1 MSWKLRSLTLTFAAA
16 IFAALPL
23 SAQNSFA
30 IVCPATIVPGSQVL
44 CSINLTLA
52 SGVSV
57 DSISYNVNETPSSGA
72 PAATGIAFA
81 DGLGNFDGGGTS
93 AHQAGANFYSVAWIG
108 MSPAV
113 AGPGTQLTGTFK
125 FTVPSTAVAGQTYT
139 VNWGSNPASASF
151 MSNPVTTTESASQVI
166 SIPSVLTFSTPA
178 AGALPGATSGAAYSQ
193 TFTATGG
200 TTPYTWTV
208 NSGSLPTGL
217 SIGAST
223 GIISGTPTATGA
235 FNNITVTA
243 TDSATPTPATVNR
256 TFTLAVG
263 AAITGLTPATLP
275 SGSVGS
281 AYTSGAISVTGGSS
295 PYTFST
301 TANLAGIGLA
311 LAAGPAATTTISGT
325 PTAAATAMSIPIKVT
340 DANGATFTGNVSL
353 TINGPLSLSPAT
365 GTTLLTG
372 TQGFV
377 YTTGT
382 GTNAIAAGGGTPP
395 YHYTAGSA
403 GVLPGGLTVNATSGA
418 ITGTPTAAGTFS
430 NVQVTVT
437 DSAGTPATVTNTYT
451 IVINPTLTITAPAT
465 IPNGTATAVYP
476 TTSGFSAAG
485 GSGSYTWAVSG
496 LPGVTAT
503 FTAPGTT
510 ATIGGTPTTPNA
522 ADAVTVTVTD
532 ANFPGVSVSKVYNIV
547 IAAGVAITAPA
558 TGALT
563 TGTIGRVYA
572 GTGVNITTSGGT
584 AAFTWSVSAGALPPG
599 LALTGT
605 GTGGAT
611 GLISGTPTGTVTTPV
626 TSTFTVKVVDNAGS
640 SATQAYTITVYAA
653 PTLTGPATLPTAA
666 VGSGYTTAPNP
677 FTEAGGAPTIV
688 WSATG
693 LPTGLSINATTGVIT
708 GTPTTNTGSPY
719 TVTITVTDGDGATA
733 SVTPTLVVNPVIT
746 LTPATLPVAIPG
758 VAYSNTLKAGGG
770 SGAGYTFTATGLP
783 NNGGLT
789 LSSAGVLS
797 GTPSAN
803 ANANSP
809 YAVTVTVTDGNG
821 STHTFPY
828 SLIIAPPLVITAP
841 ASVPAGL
848 INAPYAGATVTVT
861 GGTTPY
867 TFTATG
873 LPPGL
878 TIGSSTGTISG
889 TPTAVAGSPYSVKVT
904 VTDKNGT
911 TATTN
916 AFSIAVSALPLQIIT
931 GLLPT
936 GVVNAPYPFTPIQ
949 VQGGVG
955 NYTWSIT
962 GLPPGLTT
970 DGSGNISGTP
980 TTTAGSPF
988 TVVVK
993 VTDASLNSVSRT
1005 YTLTISGV
1013 LTVVLP
1019 TTLPAATL
1027 NVAYVPVTAVA
1038 GGGLTPY
1045 TWAATGL
1052 PTGMSVNIA
1061 TGVISGTPTTAAG
1074 TPYSVTLTVT
1084 DSRGVTA
1091 SMTYTLAVNSPL
1103 TISGPASL
1111 PNGTL
1116 GAAYVSTTVTATG
1129 GSGVYTW
1136 TATGLPSGLSIAG
1149 ATGAIT
1155 GTPSGGTASVNTVV
1169 VTVTDSNSA
1178 TATKTYTLT
1187 VNPGASSA
1195 PIITSV
1201 SASTEGQSLIA
1212 PNTWV
1217 SIYGSNFAPTA
1228 FTDTWTTSIKNSS
1241 TGALPI
1247 ILDGV
1252 SVMVG
1257 GQAAYVAFL
1266 SATQI
1271 NILTPNIGFGP
1282 LQVTVTNLA
1291 GTSNAV
1297 TITSQQDVTGLFEWP
1312 SGCTSNCQPVAT
1324 HSNYTEAVANGTFAG
1339 VTTVPAAPGETI
1351 VLWGSG
1357 FGPTTPA
1364 IPYGVAVPTTPV
1376 FDTTA
1381 NVSVTLNGAPVTV
1394 YQNLAFLTSGN
1405 AGLFQ
1410 IGVTLPATLANGS
1423 YPLVVTI
1430 NGIASPTLYLTVS
1443 N

>member
-1 MSWKLRSLTLTFAAA
+1 
-16 IFAALPL
+16 
-23 SAQNSFA
+23 
-30 IVCPATIVPGSQVL
+30 
-44 CSINLTLA
+44 
-52 SGVSV
+52 
-57 DSISYNVNETPSSGA
+57 VNA
-72 PAATGIAFA
+72 
-81 DGLGNFDGGGTS
+81 
-93 AHQAGANFYSVAWIG
+93 
-108 MSPAV
+108 
-113 AGPGTQLTGTFK
+113 
-125 FTVPSTAVAGQTYT
+125 
-139 VNWGSNPASASF
+139 
-151 MSNPVTTTESASQVI
+151 
-166 SIPSVLTFSTPA
+166 
-178 AGALPGATSGAAYSQ
+178 
-193 TFTATGG
+193 
-200 TTPYTWTV
+200 
-208 NSGSLPTGL
+208 GSLPAGL
-217 SIGAST
+217 SLTTSSNNGV
-223 GIISGTPTATGA
+223 ISGTPTAAGA
-235 FNNITVTA
+235 FSNIVVTA

-256 TFTLAVG
+256 TFTLAVS
-263 AAITGLTPATLP
+263 AAVTALTPATLP
-275 SGSVGS
+275 AGTVNT
-281 AYTSGAISVTGGSS
+281 AYASGAITPTGGSS

-301 TANLAGIGLA
+301 TANLASIGLA
-311 LAAGPAATTTISGT
+311 LAAGPAATTAITGT

-340 DANGATFTGNVSL
+340 DANGATFNGTVTL
-353 TINGPLSLSPAT
+353 TINGPLSLSPVT
-365 GTTLLTG
+365 GTTLPPGSLT
-372 TQGFV
+372 FA

-382 GTNAIAAGGGTPP
+382 VIAAGGGTPP

-403 GVLPGGLTVNATSGA
+403 GVLPGGLSVSATTGA

-430 NVQVTVT
+430 NVQVTVN

-451 IVINPTLTITAPAT
+451 IVVNPALVLTAPAT
-465 IPNGTATAVYP
+465 IPNDTATVAYP

-485 GSGSYTWAVSG
+485 GSGSYTWTATGVPG
-496 LPGVTAT
+496 LSAT

-522 ADAVTVTVTD
+522 TAALVVTVTD
-532 ANFPGVSVSKVYNIV
+532 ANSPGVSVSKTYNIV
-547 IAAGVAITAPA
+547 IAAGVSITAPA
-558 TGALT
+558 AGALSN
-563 TGTIGRVYA
+563 GTIGKVYA
-572 GTGVNITTSGGT
+572 GTGATITSSGGT
-584 AAFTWSVSAGALPPG
+584 AAYTWSVSAGTLPPG

-611 GLISGTPTGTVTTPV
+611 GLISGTPTGTITTPV
-626 TSTFTVKVVDNAGS
+626 TSTFTVKVVDSTGS
-640 SATQAYTITVYAA
+640 SATQQYTITVYAA
-653 PTLTGPATLPTAA
+653 PTLTGPATLPIAT
-666 VGSGYTTAPNP
+666 VGSVYTTAPNP
-677 FTEAGGAPTIV
+677 FTQAGGAPTIV

-693 LPTGLSINATTGVIT
+693 LPSGLTISGTTGVIT
-708 GTPTTNTGSPY
+708 GTPAAGTNTASPY

-733 SVTPTLVVNPVIT
+733 SVTPTLTVNPVIT

-758 VAYSNTLKAGGG
+758 VAYSNSLKAGGG
-770 SGAGYTFTATGLP
+770 SGAGYTYAATGLP
-783 NNGGLT
+783 TNGGLT
-789 LSSAGVLS
+789 LSAAGVLS
-797 GTPSAN
+797 GTPSAS

-821 STHTFPY
+821 ATHAFPY
-828 SLIIAPPLVITAP
+828 SLIVAPPLVITAP
-841 ASVPAGL
+841 ASVPSGL

-878 TIGSSTGTISG
+878 SIGSGTGTISG

-911 TATTN
+911 TATT
-916 AFSIAVSALPLQIIT
+916 ASFSIAVTALPLQIIT
-931 GLLPT
+931 GLLPA
-936 GVVNAPYPFTPIQ
+936 GVINTPYPFTSIQ

-955 NYTWSIT
+955 TYSYTIT
-962 GLPPGLTT
+962 GLPAGLTT
-970 DGSGNISGTP
+970 DGSGDIMGTP
-980 TTTAGSPF
+980 TTTTGSPF
-988 TVVVK
+988 AVVVK

-1005 YTLTISGV
+1005 YSLTISGV
-1013 LTVVLP
+1013 LSVAAP

-1027 NVAYVPVTAVA
+1027 NVAYAPITAMA
-1038 GGGLTPY
+1038 GGGLPPY
-1045 TWAATGL
+1045 TWTATGL
-1052 PTGMSVNIA
+1052 PAGMSVNIA

-1074 TPYSVTLTVT
+1074 TPYSVTLTVE
-1084 DSRGVTA
+1084 DSTGKTA

-1136 TATGLPSGLSIAG
+1136 SATGLPAGLSIG
-1149 ATGAIT
+1149 GTTGAIT
-1155 GTPSGGTASVNTVV
+1155 GTPSGTVASVNTVV
-1169 VTVTDSNSA
+1169 VTVTDSNAA
-1178 TATKTYTLT
+1178 TATKTYQLT
-1187 VNPGASSA
+1187 VNPGSSSV
-1195 PIITSV
+1195 PVISSV
-1201 SASTEGQSLIA
+1201 SASTEAQSMIA

-1217 SIYGSNFAPTA
+1217 SIYGTNFAPAA

-1257 GQAAYVAFL
+1257 GQAAYVYFL

-1271 NILTPNIGFGP
+1271 NVLTPNIGFGP

-1297 TITSQQDVTGLFEWP
+1297 TITSQQYVPGLFEYP
-1312 SGCTSNCQPVAT
+1312 SGCTGNCPPIAT
-1324 HSNYTEAVANGTFAG
+1324 HANYSPAQANGTIPG

-1357 FGPTTPA
+1357 FGNTTPA
-1364 IPYGVAVPTTPV
+1364 IPYGVAVPATPV
-1376 FDTTA
+1376 FDTTS
-1381 NVSVTLNGAPVTV
+1381 NVSATLNGAPITV

-1410 IGVTLPATLANGS
+1410 IGITVPATLANGT

-1430 NGIASPTLYLTVS
+1430 NGFSSPTLYLAVH